1 MNEARKQV
9 SVTKVDLKQGQ
20 DDLQDM
26 VAERVEKERLLDEVK
41 GELVE
46 TQTSIKTMNEKM
58 EEEKAK
64 KAEDG
69 KLLAQLEQLAQEKK
83 ETFEKAQADLNAA
96 GASKAK
102 EEGEYNQANVAL
114 KALAD
119 ELEAIRE
126 KEQNEMDKKKML
138 MQQKAAMMK
147 K

>member
-1 MNEARKQV
+1 MKKWRRRKQ
-9 SVTKVDLKQGQ
+9 
-20 DDLQDM
+20 
-26 VAERVEKERLLDEVK
+26 
-41 GELVE
+41 
-46 TQTSIKTMNEKM
+46 
-58 EEEKAK
+58 K

-69 KLLAQLEQLAQEKK
+69 KLLAQLQQQAQEKK
-83 ETFEKAQADLNAA
+83 QSSEKAQAELKAA

-102 EEGEYNQANVAL
+102 EEAEYNQANVAL

-126 KEQNEMDKKKML
+126 NEQNEMDKKKML